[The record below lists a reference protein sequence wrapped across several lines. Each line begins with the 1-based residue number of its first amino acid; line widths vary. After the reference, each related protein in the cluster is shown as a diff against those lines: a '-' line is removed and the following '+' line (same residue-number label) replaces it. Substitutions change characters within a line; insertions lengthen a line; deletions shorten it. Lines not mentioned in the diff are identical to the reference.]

1 MSSVVVAAP
10 GQSPQFQVE
19 RLERLSCLAAGGVMI
34 ALVATGFRLFYLH
47 ALNAAGKPV
56 TQPIAGLVY
65 VHGILMTAWIIFFT
79 VQSSLIVRG
88 NRSRHMKLGAAGVVL
103 YSVIVLVGVA
113 TALLSEHYKP
123 ANANPPWGP
132 ERFLTVPLAAIFGF
146 AILVGIGLLYRR
158 KPAVHRPM
166 MMLGTLSAVGAAI
179 ARIGAIRQPFFHASH
194 GSLFGTNW
202 APVIVAAVLFGLL
215 KLAVTRRW
223 DRYYA
228 IAFSIM
234 ALLVIAFAYASTTT
248 WWYQLALLVR
258 R

>member
-1 MSSVVVAAP
+1 
-10 GQSPQFQVE
+10 
-19 RLERLSCLAAGGVMI
+19 
-34 ALVATGFRLFYLH
+34 
-47 ALNAAGKPV
+47 
-56 TQPIAGLVY
+56 
-65 VHGILMTAWIIFFT
+65 
-79 VQSSLIVRG
+79 
-88 NRSRHMKLGAAGVVL
+88 MKLGAAGVVL

-146 AILVGIGLLYRR
+146 AMLVGIGLLYRR

-248 WWYQLALLVR
+248 WWYQLALLAR

>member
-1 MSSVVVAAP
+1 MSSAIVA
-10 GQSPQFQVE
+10 SPEHDHRFPVE
-19 RLERLSCLAAGGVMI
+19 GLERLTYLVAGGAMI
-34 ALVATGFRLFYLH
+34 ALVAAGFSHFYLH
-47 ALNAAGKPV
+47 GMNAVGKPV

-65 VHGILMTAWIIFFT
+65 FHGALMTVWIIFFT
-79 VQSSLIVRG
+79 VQSSLIVGG
-88 NRSRHMKLGAAGVVL
+88 NRSRHMKLGTAGAVL
-103 YSVIVLVGVA
+103 YSVIVLVGGA
-113 TALLSEHYKP
+113 TALLSARYHP
-123 ANANPPWGP
+123 ANGNPPWGP
-132 ERFLTVPLAAIFGF
+132 ERFLTVPLSALLGF

-158 KPAVHRPM
+158 KPSVHRPM
-166 MMLGTLSAVGAAI
+166 MMLGTLSAAGAGI
-179 ARIGAIRQPFFHASH
+179 ARIREIRQPFFQASH

-228 IAFSIM
+228 MAFSIL
-234 ALLVIAFAYASTTT
+234 ALVVAAFAYASTTG